1 MDKYMEEKNKSL
13 FKRLILLIIVFF
25 IVGLFVTIFL
35 SKDNNKI
42 IKDSLEEFILNINKI
57 DKTYVKNTIINYI
70 VINIVIFILTL
81 SIIGTPLNIVYI
93 AYKSFSLSFTIFNIF
108 KVYKFKGIFLLSYV
122 VPDILNLVV
131 SLVYSFYLIRF
142 NKKLLDKMFKKK
154 DYNINNLM
162 RKNLKLFIICLTLF
176 ILNTIIKIY
185 LVPNMIKPFVKFIS

>member
-13 FKRLILLIIVFF
+13 FKRLILLIVVFF

-162 RKNLKLFIICLTLF
+162 RKDLKLFIICLTLF

>member
-81 SIIGTPLNIVYI
+81 SIIGTPLNIAYI

-108 KVYKFKGIFLLSYV
+108 KVYKFKGVFLLSYV

>member
-13 FKRLILLIIVFF
+13 FKRLILLIVVFF

-57 DKTYVKNTIINYI
+57 DKTYVKNTIINFI

>member
-13 FKRLILLIIVFF
+13 FKRLILLIVVFF